1 MFTWCSF
8 FGWQDSLFPDK
19 FSAINYGAMSPTIG
33 KRIWFKGE
41 KSIYDEIDRI
51 LDENTEKGGAFSA
64 GQSLYYQVPF
74 FCNAK
79 LFAKNQ
85 YANILEEYQLI
96 QDYHIPIARSI
107 DEAPV
112 LKLGMFNII
121 RQELLACQ
129 NRQMD
134 MNKNG

>member
-1 MFTWCSF
+1 
-8 FGWQDSLFPDK
+8 
-19 FSAINYGAMSPTIG
+19 MSPTLG
-33 KRIWFKGE
+33 KRVWYKGE

-51 LDENTEKGGAFSA
+51 LDENIEKGGAFST
-64 GQSLYYQVPF
+64 GQALYYQIPC

-79 LFAKNQ
+79 LFANNQ
-85 YANILEEYQLI
+85 HANTLEEYQLI
-96 QDYHIPIARSI
+96 KDYNIPIARSI

>member
-1 MFTWCSF
+1 
-8 FGWQDSLFPDK
+8 
-19 FSAINYGAMSPTIG
+19 MSPTIG

-41 KSIYDEIDRI
+41 KSIYEEIDRI
-51 LDENTEKGGAFSA
+51 LDENIEKGKAFST
-64 GQSLYYQVPF
+64 GQSLYYQIPF

-79 LFAKNQ
+79 LFAKNK

>member
-1 MFTWCSF
+1 MNFLPSIMKQCHQPLEKE
-8 FGWQDSLFPDK
+8 FGLK
-19 FSAINYGAMSPTIG
+19 
-33 KRIWFKGE
+33 E
-41 KSIYDEIDRI
+41 KNQFMMKLTGFLMKI
-51 LDENTEKGGAFSA
+51 LKKVE
-64 GQSLYYQVPF
+64 SLYYQIPF

-85 YANILEEYQLI
+85 HANTLEEYQLI